1 MGQITT
7 PTAFQGNRHFEYSG
21 ARSVEAAMSSRSVGL
36 QADDYLCNALGAVQR
51 NVAKEC
57 LIWEG
62 DDADAVFKVVSG
74 TLCIYRLMSD
84 GRRQVSRFCRAGQYL
99 GLTAADIYPYNAEV
113 VSDVELVRIRRRDF
127 DEEVERDP
135 VLQKFMLG
143 QVTEEL
149 RTAQRQLVL
158 LGRKSAIEKVASF
171 LLEFGSPADAGC
183 ANGPCI
189 AIPMTRV
196 DIADHL
202 GLTHET
208 VCRAFAQMRKEG
220 VISIPDP
227 HLIEVRDRESLEDIA
242 EGDRYERLYA

>member
-1 MGQITT
+1 MGQIAT
-7 PTAFQGNRHFEYSG
+7 PTEFQKNGSFFTSGGQEIGAAIYSRG
-21 ARSVEAAMSSRSVGL
+21 AGL
-36 QADDYLCNALGAVQR
+36 ESDRYLCDELGLVQR

-62 DDADAVFKVVSG
+62 DDADAVFKVLSG

-99 GLTAADIYPYNAEV
+99 GLTAADVYPYNAVV

-127 DEEVERDP
+127 EEEVERDP
-135 VLQKFMLG
+135 VLQKFMLA

-171 LLEFGSPADAGC
+171 LLEFGNPEELDTD
-183 ANGPCI
+183 NPHI

-220 VISIPDP
+220 VISVPDP
-227 HLIEVRDRESLEDIA
+227 HLIEVHDLASLEDIA
-242 EGDRYERLYA
+242 EGDRYDRLCA

>member
-7 PTAFQGNRHFEYSG
+7 PAEFQNGGQYFTSG
-21 ARSVEAAMSSRSVGL
+21 GQKMEAAIYSRGVGL
-36 QADDYLCNALGAVQR
+36 QADRYLCDVLGMVQR

-62 DDADAVFKVVSG
+62 DHADAVFKVLSG
-74 TLCIYRLMSD
+74 TLCIYSLMSD

-99 GLTAADIYPYNAEV
+99 GLTAADVYPYNAEV

-127 DEEVERDP
+127 EEEVERDP
-135 VLQKFMLG
+135 VLQKFMLA
-143 QVTEEL
+143 QITEEL

-171 LLEFGSPADAGC
+171 LLEFGYSAELGTENPR
-183 ANGPCI
+183 I

-220 VISIPDP
+220 IISVPDP
-227 HLIEVRDRESLEDIA
+227 HLIEVHDLASLEDIA
-242 EGDRYERLYA
+242 EGDRDDRLCA

>member
-1 MGQITT
+1 MGQIFT
-7 PTAFQGNRHFEYSG
+7 PTEFRNDRYFEGSG
-21 ARSVEAAMSSRSVGL
+21 ARGVMTALNSQSVGI
-36 QADDYLCNALGAVQR
+36 QADGYLCNVLGTVQR

-99 GLTAADIYPYNAEV
+99 GLTATDVFPYNAEV

-143 QVTEEL
+143 QVTDEL

-171 LLEFGSPADAGC
+171 LLEFGHPADLDGERAR
-183 ANGPCI
+183 I

-220 VISIPDP
+220 VISVPDP
-227 HLIEVRDRESLEDIA
+227 HLIEVHDLASLEDIA
-242 EGDRYERLYA
+242 EGDRYERLSA

>member
-1 MGQITT
+1 MGQTT
-7 PTAFQGNRHFEYSG
+7 RPIALQRGDHFVGSGRHNIDAAIYSQG
-21 ARSVEAAMSSRSVGL
+21 VGFPP
-36 QADDYLCNALGAVQR
+36 DDYLCNALGTVQR

-62 DDADAVFKVVSG
+62 DDADAVFKVKSG

-99 GLTAADIYPYNAEV
+99 GLTAGDVYPYNAEV

-127 DEEVERDP
+127 DEEVERDH

-171 LLEFGSPADAGC
+171 LLEFGQPAESKSGSAH
-183 ANGPCI
+183 I

-220 VISIPDP
+220 IISIPDP
-227 HLIEVRDRESLEDIA
+227 HLIEVHDLESLEDVA
-242 EGDRYERLYA
+242 EGGRGERLCA